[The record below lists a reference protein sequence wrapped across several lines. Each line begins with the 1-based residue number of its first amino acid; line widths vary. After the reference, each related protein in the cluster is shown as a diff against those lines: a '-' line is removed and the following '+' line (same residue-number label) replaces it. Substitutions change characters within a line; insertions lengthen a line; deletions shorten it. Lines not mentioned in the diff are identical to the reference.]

1 MRDAEPAAQRV
12 ADGVAD
18 AKTGAG
24 HGGPGQMRRQQ
35 HLGPRLPV
43 RAVGHGVR
51 QVGRDHPHDL
61 QGDAVRPR
69 VGAPGQVRLQG
80 VRERVHPGRGGA
92 GGRQAQGQVRVE
104 DRGGRQRAGVADV
117 ELAACLRVGHHP
129 ERVRLRAGPGGGG
142 HGDQGQRGAGERA
155 AVVEVAAPLRVDRG
169 QRDALGG
176 VDHRAAAHRDHRHRG
191 AAGGERSHL
200 PGAGRHV
207 LGRRVGVHAG
217 EHRSGQAVGGERG
230 LGGGHDRGARQRR
243 VGDQGHRLAA
253 GAPDDSGQRADGARA
268 EMRGRQGRV
277 QDPGA
282 CEWLGHGHSCDA
294 ARLGGVAVR
303 RGAVLPAA

>member
-1 MRDAEPAAQRV
+1 MRVRPTLSRSAVTASMAASALPAWSRPVSPAPRANATSARRSWQVAQVESEYLRQHHRQCRPVRDAEPAAERV

-18 AKTGAG
+18 AQTGAG

-80 VRERVHPGRGGA
+80 VGQRVHPGRGGA

-117 ELAACLRVGHHP
+117 ELAARLHVGHYP

-155 AVVEVAAPLRVDRG
+155 AVVESRG
-169 QRDALGG
+169 P
-176 VDHRAAAHRDHRHRG
+176 
-191 AAGGERSHL
+191 AAG
-200 PGAGRHV
+200 
-207 LGRRVGVHAG
+207 
-217 EHRSGQAVGGERG
+217 
-230 LGGGHDRGARQRR
+230 
-243 VGDQGHRLAA
+243 
-253 GAPDDSGQRADGARA
+253 
-268 EMRGRQGRV
+268 
-277 QDPGA
+277 
-282 CEWLGHGHSCDA
+282 
-294 ARLGGVAVR
+294 
-303 RGAVLPAA
+303 